1 MHVWFTNRIKNSHM
15 VRYRRGT
22 ENMYKIGTKKSH
34 DHVWYPTMIKIKT
47 RKTKRDSTNSIL
59 NLA

>member
-34 DHVWYPTMIKIKT
+34 DHV
-47 RKTKRDSTNSIL
+47 
-59 NLA
+59 

>member
-1 MHVWFTNRIKNSHM
+1 MHVWFTNRIKNSNM
-15 VRYRRGT
+15 IRYRRGT

-47 RKTKRDSTNSIL
+47 LGKLKEIPQIL
-59 NLA
+59 YWI

>member
-15 VRYRRGT
+15 GRYRRGT

-34 DHVWYPTMIKIKT
+34 DHVWYTTMIKIKT
-47 RKTKRDSTNSIL
+47 LGKLKEIPQIL
-59 NLA
+59 YWI